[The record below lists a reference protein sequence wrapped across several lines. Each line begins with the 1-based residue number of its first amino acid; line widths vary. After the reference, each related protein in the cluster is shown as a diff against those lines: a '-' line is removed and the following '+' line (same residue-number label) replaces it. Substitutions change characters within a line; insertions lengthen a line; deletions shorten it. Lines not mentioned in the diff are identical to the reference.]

1 MGPLGPDP
9 FVGPGYRRPL
19 NDARRHLSPIRLRVA
34 PAVPHGAHWRTRRRC
49 AAAPLIID
57 ATRPAERIIKFTRE
71 TADANHV
78 AAWRQGGVRI
88 GEDWIRTHFIVSSD
102 RIIRD
107 WHPPAPEDLSP
118 GDLEPALTPE
128 PDIVILGTGE
138 TLLRPK
144 LDLMAL
150 MAERGIGLEI
160 MDTPAACRTYN
171 VLLHEGRSVVAA
183 LFMP

>member
-1 MGPLGPDP
+1 M
-9 FVGPGYRRPL
+9 
-19 NDARRHLSPIRLRVA
+19 
-34 PAVPHGAHWRTRRRC
+34 
-49 AAAPLIID
+49 
-57 ATRPAERIIKFTRE
+57 
-71 TADANHV
+71 
-78 AAWRQGGVRI
+78 RI

-107 WHPPAPEDLSP
+107 WQPPTPEELGP
-118 GDLEPALTPE
+118 GDLEPALATE

-183 LFMP
+183 LFVP

>member
-1 MGPLGPDP
+1 M
-9 FVGPGYRRPL
+9 
-19 NDARRHLSPIRLRVA
+19 
-34 PAVPHGAHWRTRRRC
+34 
-49 AAAPLIID
+49 
-57 ATRPAERIIKFTRE
+57 
-71 TADANHV
+71 
-78 AAWRQGGVRI
+78 RI
-88 GEDWIRTHFIVSSD
+88 GDDWIRTHFIVASD

-107 WHPPAPEDLSP
+107 WKPPAPEDLSP
-118 GDLEPALTPE
+118 GDLEPALAPA

-183 LFMP
+183 LFIP

>member
-1 MGPLGPDP
+1 M
-9 FVGPGYRRPL
+9 FGPGYRRPL
-19 NDARRHLSPIRLRVA
+19 YDAWTHRSPIRCFAHA
-34 PAVPHGAHWRTRRRC
+34 PGRRRC
-49 AAAPLIID
+49 VRRPRII
-57 ATRPAERIIKFTRE
+57 ARNAPAERIIKFTRE
-71 TADANHV
+71 TADTSHV

-107 WHPPAPEDLSP
+107 WQPPTPEELGP
-118 GDLEPALTPE
+118 GDLEPALATE

-183 LFMP
+183 LFVP